1 MFAKKFIKQKTFI
14 DEETG
19 EIFEAIIVGK
29 PYWEI
34 DRGFIKVFA
43 VGLSELV
50 QDPELFGKAGRL
62 LLWIIANKLSWNSY
76 EFNMTREEVLKALK
90 ISERTYYTW
99 LKVLV
104 KRGIIERIGH
114 NFYRLKPY
122 LAIKGHTRR
131 AEITI
136 GSEKY
141 EGVDF

>member
-1 MFAKKFIKQKTFI
+1 MVEKLIKRKNFI

-19 EIFEAIIVGK
+19 EIFEAVIIGK
-29 PYWEI
+29 PYWKV
-34 DRGFIKVFA
+34 DKGFIKIFA
-43 VGLSELV
+43 VGLQELL
-50 QDPELFGKAGRL
+50 QDVELFGKAGKL
-62 LLWIIANKLSWNSY
+62 LLWIIATKLNWNSY
-76 EFNMTREEVLKALK
+76 EFYMTREEVLKALK

-99 LKVLV
+99 LKVLM

-122 LAIKGHTRR
+122 LAVKGHTKK

-136 GSEKY
+136 EAEKL